1 MTVLS
6 ELSSQFTDFCLAV
19 MNGKGTE
26 GCKRFMS
33 SPTCCSSSNHYDHQ
47 FCLLVYVYL
56 EPGWSSSWVQ
66 VLQGPAYFSAMT
78 QGKISAF
85 LSTMRKLVFLVGGIM
100 IFPLFW
106 ESDGVWMTI
115 LGAEAL
121 CGALCGFL
129 LTKKTYKK

>member
-56 EPGWSSSWVQ
+56 EPGWSSSCVQ

-78 QGKISAF
+78 SMLSPVENDFFHLNFYKIILCSSSFSVPYKIAF
-85 LSTMRKLVFLVGGIM
+85 S
-100 IFPLFW
+100 
-106 ESDGVWMTI
+106 
-115 LGAEAL
+115 
-121 CGALCGFL
+121 
-129 LTKKTYKK
+129 